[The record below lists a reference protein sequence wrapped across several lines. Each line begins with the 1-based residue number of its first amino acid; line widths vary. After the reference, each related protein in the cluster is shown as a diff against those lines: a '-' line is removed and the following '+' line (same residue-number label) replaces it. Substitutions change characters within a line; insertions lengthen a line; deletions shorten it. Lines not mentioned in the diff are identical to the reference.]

1 MILWKFSILMC
12 IIKDTKYWLLVL
24 KNSSRMDFLAPGSN
38 GKLLLSQRK
47 KQIVPLMFT
56 QLLCQTDR

>member
-1 MILWKFSILMC
+1 MILWKFLILMC
-12 IIKDTKYWLLVL
+12 IIKDKKYWLLVL
-24 KNSSRMDFLAPGSN
+24 KNSSRRDFLAPGSN
-38 GKLLLSQRK
+38 GKLLLSQGK